1 MFDMLLISIRDGA
14 LAMDLRQ
21 LRYFVAVAERGG
33 FGAAA
38 STLNV
43 AQSALS
49 RHIKELEHELGGRLL
64 ERGARGVTVTE
75 PGKVLLARGRWLLG
89 VVDDIKAEVRTE
101 SREPSGTVRI
111 GAPSS
116 LADIFYAP
124 LARLFVQRF
133 PKVRLELSEGLTEA
147 MCDHL
152 LRAELDLAI
161 VTLPQPNDHLAFETL
176 VVEQVFLIGSPRDP
190 LLKRG
195 TLTRQQFERLPAA
208 VVPLSRNP
216 FPPHIPFSLRVE
228 SSALMK
234 RAVAS
239 GLGYGLLPFSGI
251 HQEVSAGTLSAARTP
266 WLKADRVL
274 ALPRGR
280 PVSRGTREAIAALKE
295 IRDAL
300 IGEGKILTATRP
312 RPASSPRARPRRASL
327 AGASRS

>member
-1 MFDMLLISIRDGA
+1 
-14 LAMDLRQ
+14 MDLRQ

-38 STLNV
+38 STLNI

-49 RHIKELEHELGGRLL
+49 RHVKELEYELGGALL

-75 PGKVLLARGRWLLG
+75 SGKVLLARGRWLLG
-89 VVDDIKAEVRTE
+89 AVDDVKAEVRTE
-101 SREPSGTVRI
+101 NREPSGTVRI

-124 LARLFVQRF
+124 LAKLFVERF

-147 MCDHL
+147 MCDRL

-161 VTLPQPNDHLAFETL
+161 VTRPEPNDHLDFEIL
-176 VVEQVFLIGSPRDP
+176 VVEKVFLIGPPRDL

-195 TLTRQQFERLPAA
+195 TLTRKEFDRLPAA

-216 FPPHIPFSLRVE
+216 FPPNIPFSLRVE
-228 SSALMK
+228 SSSLMK
-234 RAVAS
+234 RSAAS

-251 HQEVSAGTLSAARTP
+251 HEEVAAGKLSAALVP
-266 WLKADRVL
+266 WMQAERVL

-280 PVSRGTREAIAALKE
+280 PVTRATREAVGGLKE
-295 IRDAL
+295 ICGTL
-300 IGEGKILTATRP
+300 IREGKVLTATKP
-312 RPASSPRARPRRASL
+312 PSATRAPSQRRAV
-327 AGASRS
+327 RRR